1 IIALFLATIGVGTM
15 GYRVIEGWQPLDA
28 FYMTIITLTTVGF
41 GELRPLSSAG
51 RLFTVAL
58 IIGGMG
64 IVAYASTTAVQWLVS
79 GELKGELLARRRRR
93 MLDRLQHHDI
103 VCGFGR
109 MGQHIAAELAR
120 RGSPFVV
127 IDRNAETVARCRQ
140 LGHHCVL
147 GNAAEEAT
155 LHKAGI
161 MRARSLIAAVN
172 SDAGN
177 VFIILTA
184 RALRSDLIIVARVN
198 YDSAESKLRRAGAN
212 EVISPYLIGGRR
224 MVHYVDR
231 PGVVDFLDVV
241 MHSPELE
248 LWIEEFNVRPDSP
261 LAGKSLRQAQLRSTV
276 GVNVLSVRCPGKPLS
291 THPDADTVLN
301 VGTRLIVLGTR
312 QQLSSLATLITPA
325 GPEGAGRP

>member
-1 IIALFLATIGVGTM
+1 MPFPRQFATIEAMSDPDDLYLRRKVIIIITLFLATIGLGTA

-41 GELRPLSSAG
+41 GELRPLSAAG
-51 RLFTVAL
+51 RLFTVGL

-93 MLDRLQHHDI
+93 MLDKLQQHDI

-109 MGQHIAAELAR
+109 MGQHIVAELAR
-120 RGSPFVV
+120 RDRPFVV
-127 IDRNAETVARCRQ
+127 IDRNAETVERCRQ
-140 LGHHCVL
+140 LGYHCVL

-184 RALRSDLIIVARVN
+184 RALRSDLIIVARGN

-212 EVISPYLIGGRR
+212 EVISPYLIGGRS

-231 PGVVDFLDVV
+231 PGLVEFLDVV
-241 MHSPELE
+241 ILSP
-248 LWIEEFNVRPDSP
+248 
-261 LAGKSLRQAQLRSTV
+261 
-276 GVNVLSVRCPGKPLS
+276 
-291 THPDADTVLN
+291 
-301 VGTRLIVLGTR
+301 
-312 QQLSSLATLITPA
+312 
-325 GPEGAGRP
+325 